1 MRRRDLLL
9 TALVIPLLSVTSQ
22 RPLAA
27 GPQPARGTFRIGVL
41 ANLDTPDMEGLRQG
55 LREHGYIDG
64 SNVTVEWRW
73 SQGRSERLPALA
85 TELVR
90 AQPDIIVAVSTLA
103 VTAAKD
109 ATSTIRSLVGWSG
122 ESGYSEN
129 CEFPN
134 LTPNSRF
141 AFLDDVSVCASILT

>member
-1 MRRRDLLL
+1 MRRRALLF
-9 TALVIPLLSVTSQ
+9 TALIIPLLSVPGQ
-22 RPLAA
+22 RLLAA
-27 GPQPARGTFRIGVL
+27 DPQPARGTFRIGVL
-41 ANLDTPDMEGLRQG
+41 ANLDMPDMEGLRQG

-85 TELVR
+85 TELVK

-109 ATSTIRSLVGWSG
+109 ATSTIPIV
-122 ESGYSEN
+122 
-129 CEFPN
+129 
-134 LTPNSRF
+134 
-141 AFLDDVSVCASILT
+141 